1 MGGTLALDAANVA
14 GHGVIGGATNVAMGG
29 KFQDGFLSGALA
41 AATAKT
47 GLTDPNTDV
56 GRSLGFA
63 GRTAIA
69 SIAGGTASVIGGG
82 KFANGAMTGAMTHM
96 LNAEAAKKLKVGAY
110 ADGAAN
116 GNHTNAFKHRSE
128 LGAGKNTFGF
138 SSLRTLIDGLMP
150 FKNIDSLD
158 IHGHGFPEYLATGDP
173 NTRIYEEGYSTL
185 AGRIA
190 GGDISV
196 AKNGK
201 ITIFACNQ
209 DTPVTELSNI
219 NSNAKYFAA
228 MLNYH
233 GRGDIIVTAANGH
246 VSPNVI
252 GPEKYAHV
260 YDGGKRFTSY
270 QYGKEIGHSN
280 KLNYAR

>member
-1 MGGTLALDAANVA
+1 MTGSLHNVGGTLALDAANIA

-29 KFQDGFLSGALA
+29 KFQDGFLSGAVA

-128 LGAGKNTFGF
+128 LGAG
-138 SSLRTLIDGLMP
+138 
-150 FKNIDSLD
+150 
-158 IHGHGFPEYLATGDP
+158 
-173 NTRIYEEGYSTL
+173 
-185 AGRIA
+185 
-190 GGDISV
+190 
-196 AKNGK
+196 
-201 ITIFACNQ
+201 
-209 DTPVTELSNI
+209 
-219 NSNAKYFAA
+219 
-228 MLNYH
+228 
-233 GRGDIIVTAANGH
+233 
-246 VSPNVI
+246 
-252 GPEKYAHV
+252 
-260 YDGGKRFTSY
+260 
-270 QYGKEIGHSN
+270 
-280 KLNYAR
+280 